1 MPKVYTYILFFMMT
15 AGVSYAQQT
24 IKVRDK
30 VTQKPLEGV
39 VVSYPNTDN
48 SGNITTTTN
57 AKGIA
62 TFTNIDTSAAISF
75 FLFGYK
81 TAVVKYAV
89 ILKNGGVVNLDE
101 SAYHLNE
108 LVFSANKTA
117 EKKSDI
123 PQQIQIISSGNVQQ
137 GNPQTSADML
147 VQTGKVFMQMS
158 QQGGG
163 SPLMRGFESNR
174 VLMVVD
180 GVRMNNA
187 IYRGGHLQNVI
198 TLDPNMLDRVEV
210 MFGPGSVMYGSDAL
224 GGVMHF
230 YTKKPQLATGDK
242 MLVNGSAFTRYS
254 SANQEKSGNVTLNL
268 GWKKFA
274 SLTAFTMKDLGD
286 LRSGMNKNP
295 AYLTFGSRKYYAVR
309 INGKD
314 SMMLNPDSSVQKGS
328 GYSQYDIMQKFLY
341 KANNKLDF
349 MVNIQYSNS
358 SNVPRYDRLTE
369 MSGGKLKFAEW
380 YYGPQTRFFTSLT
393 AEYKKENLL
402 FKSARITL
410 ATQNIKESRID
421 RSFNKTN
428 KRFQEEEVKVTTINA
443 DFIKEI
449 QEKHELRY
457 GVEVM
462 TNDVNSK
469 GYYKDIVTDS
479 VWNTKSRYPDGGNK
493 QNSFAAYFTHRWEIN
508 KKLILSDGIRFSSIS
523 LKSTFKDTTTFSYPF
538 TNVNNNFSALNG
550 NIGLVY
556 LPGHDW
562 RFAALAATGFRA
574 GNLDDVSKFFDSKP
588 GSVLV
593 VPNGGLKPEYVTS
606 GEITIAKEFNHATLV
621 ELNAY
626 YSSFSNIIITAPYQ
640 LNGQDSIMYNG
651 KLTAVQANQNKRSAY
666 ITGFTLNIES
676 ELTPSF
682 SMSHSL
688 TYTYGRLND
697 KTSKGKDTLTPLDHI
712 PPVYGQSSF
721 VLKKKKFRGEFFV
734 RYSGWKFIKDYRLGA
749 EDNESYATPQGMPG
763 WVTFNLRTEYSINKF
778 IRAQVALE
786 NMLDTHYRY
795 FASGFS
801 APGRNVVVSLRANF

>member
-1 MPKVYTYILFFMMT
+1 MHRLYTYILFFMMT
-15 AGVSYAQQT
+15 AEASYAQQ

-39 VVSYPNTDN
+39 VVSCSNTDN
-48 SGNITTTTN
+48 SGNITGTTD
-57 AKGIA
+57 AKGTV
-62 TFTNIDTSAAISF
+62 TFTNIDTSSTISF

-81 TAVVKYAV
+81 TVAVKYAV

-123 PQQIQIISSGNVQQ
+123 PQQIQIISSGNIQQ

-163 SPLMRGFESNR
+163 SPVLRGFESNR

-198 TLDPNMLDRVEV
+198 TLDPNVLDRVEV

-242 MLVNGSAFTRYS
+242 MLVAGSAFTRYS

-274 SLTAFTMKDLGD
+274 SLTAFTMKDFGD

-295 AYLTFGSRKYYAVR
+295 AYLTFGSRNYYAVR

-341 KANNKLDF
+341 KAGNKLDF
-349 MVNIQYSNS
+349 LVNTQYSNS

-369 MSGGKLKFAEW
+369 MSSGKLKFAEW
-380 YYGPQTRFFTSLT
+380 YYGPQTRFFTSLS
-393 AEYKKENLL
+393 AEYKKENRL

-410 ATQNIKESRID
+410 ATQNMKESRID

-428 KRFQEEEVKVTTINA
+428 KRFLEEEVKVTTINA

-449 QEKHELRY
+449 KEKHEMRY

-523 LKSTFKDTTTFSYPF
+523 LKSTFKDTSVFSYPF
-538 TNVNNNFSALNG
+538 TNVDNNFSALNG

-574 GNLDDVSKFFDSKP
+574 GNLDDVTKFFDSKP

-606 GEITIAKEFNHATLV
+606 GEITITKEFNHATLV

-666 ITGFTLNIES
+666 ITGFTLNVES
-676 ELTPSF
+676 ELTSSF
-682 SMSHSL
+682 SMSHSV

-786 NMLDTHYRY
+786 NLLDTHYRY

-801 APGRNVVVSLRANF
+801 APGRNVMVSLRASF